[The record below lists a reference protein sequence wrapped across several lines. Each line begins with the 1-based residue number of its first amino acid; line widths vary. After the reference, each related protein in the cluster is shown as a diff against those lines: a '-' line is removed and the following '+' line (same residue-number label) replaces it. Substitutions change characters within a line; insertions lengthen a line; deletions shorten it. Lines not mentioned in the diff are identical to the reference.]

1 MNQPV
6 NLNDFVL
13 PVKQELI
20 IKAIQKMGADSLTL
34 LKEYLGES
42 YSYEEIKLVRAWW
55 RRER

>member
-20 IKAIQKMGADSLTL
+20 IKAIQKMGADSLKI